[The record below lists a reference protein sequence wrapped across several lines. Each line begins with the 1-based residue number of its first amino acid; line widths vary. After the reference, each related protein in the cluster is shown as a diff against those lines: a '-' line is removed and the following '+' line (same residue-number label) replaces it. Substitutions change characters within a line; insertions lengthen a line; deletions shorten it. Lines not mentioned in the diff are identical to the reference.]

1 MPVRFNKVLAQGQ
14 AGAWLTLGL
23 AIALTGPAVAATKA
37 QGYPTK
43 PIRLIVPLA
52 PAGSTDIVARMVG
65 QKFNEAWGQP
75 VIVDN
80 RPGGGTT
87 IGSALVARAQP
98 DGHTLLFASIS

>member
-1 MPVRFNKVLAQGQ
+1 M
-14 AGAWLTLGL
+14 
-23 AIALTGPAVAATKA
+23 AATQVA
-37 QGYPTK
+37 SYPTK

-52 PAGSTDIVARMVG
+52 PAGSTDIVARIVG

-98 DGHTLLFASIS
+98 DGHTLLFASVSRSISASF